1 MEGNRSPDPP
11 RRRGGQDVRHPRSF
25 ALRHRHTASLCKRSE
40 ATAAARPHSGRRPE
54 RQRGRRALEAPDP
67 PHRGR
72 AVPTFSV
79 YLLQT
84 ATLTRERG
92 PRRDSLTIQYR
103 FTNVRYAGM
112 KKPKFR
118 FRQSPGGDLGLQP
131 SLPPSHVDATLCTG
145 SRPRQRAA
153 ESLAE
158 SATHGRGWLHERQA
172 EGKPP
177 RPATAKETRDA
188 QGRQGTTRSGAVAPE
203 ARRGDRGPEARLDA
217 TAVKNHPNAVPRPAL
232 T

>member
-1 MEGNRSPDPP
+1 MEGDRSPDPP

-40 ATAAARPHSGRRPE
+40 ATAAARPHSGRRPG

-112 KKPKFR
+112 KKPKIPFPTVTGR
-118 FRQSPGGDLGLQP
+118 GSGAPAQSPPVTRGRHP
-131 SLPPSHVDATLCTG
+131 V
-145 SRPRQRAA
+145 
-153 ESLAE
+153 
-158 SATHGRGWLHERQA
+158 HGKPTTA
-172 EGKPP
+172 EGCREPCRVSHT
-177 RPATAKETRDA
+177 RPWVAT
-188 QGRQGTTRSGAVAPE
+188 
-203 ARRGDRGPEARLDA
+203 
-217 TAVKNHPNAVPRPAL
+217 
-232 T
+232 